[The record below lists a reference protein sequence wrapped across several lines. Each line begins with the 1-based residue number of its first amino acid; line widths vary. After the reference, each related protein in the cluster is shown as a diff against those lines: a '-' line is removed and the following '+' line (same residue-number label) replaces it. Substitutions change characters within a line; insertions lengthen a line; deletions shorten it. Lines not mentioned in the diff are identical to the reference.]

1 VKKVILDE
9 NLPEPLRHVLADFE
23 VVTVR
28 FLGWSGIQNGELLK
42 LVDQRFDVFL
52 TGDKNLRYQQNLTDR
67 EIAIIEVPYTRLDLL
82 ESMAGKIRV
91 AISEVDPG
99 GYFQV
104 KV

>member
-1 VKKVILDE
+1 MNKV
-9 NLPEPLRHVLADFE
+9 
-23 VVTVR
+23 
-28 FLGWSGIQNGELLK
+28 
-42 LVDQRFDVFL
+42 L